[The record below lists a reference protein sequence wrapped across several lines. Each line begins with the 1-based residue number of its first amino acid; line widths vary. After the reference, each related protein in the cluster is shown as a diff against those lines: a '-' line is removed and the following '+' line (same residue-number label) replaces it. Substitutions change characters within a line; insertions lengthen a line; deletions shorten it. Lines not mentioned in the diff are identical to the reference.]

1 MELYLPLYIPCQ
13 ILMSLLKII
22 EVNYIILFIY
32 AIETCGTPFSL
43 QIEISQLMAH
53 LQVLSVLNYVTPL

>member
-1 MELYLPLYIPCQ
+1 MEWNHTFPSTPHAKI
-13 ILMSLLKII
+13 LKII

-53 LQVLSVLNYVTPL
+53 LQVISVLNYVTPL